1 MTLAISITTARRMK
15 LAGEAAAVAFAMRFD
30 DHGTTHFP
38 FIPAMICAGVRAGVP
53 RETAELF
60 ARRIHEH
67 SCGLCAAGGP
77 PPAGGTLGRL
87 KKHVAAQFAWSFAS
101 DSRGN
106 DPVRTAARRMHSG
119 IMAATSERGI
129 AAALRRA

>member
-15 LAGEAAAVAFAMRFD
+15 LAGEASAWAFAMRFD
-30 DHGTTHFP
+30 DSHGTTHFP

-77 PPAGGTLGRL
+77 PRIPG
-87 KKHVAAQFAWSFAS
+87 
-101 DSRGN
+101 
-106 DPVRTAARRMHSG
+106 
-119 IMAATSERGI
+119 ATTR
-129 AAALRRA
+129 